1 MSYDIYCLS
10 YKNPERKSQMESRF
24 NQLEMKCI
32 FSDGVDHND
41 WSIMLGA
48 LKILEQFY
56 NSDKEFG
63 IFCEDDVYIHKD
75 FKTMLPKVM
84 EDFKLMNLDI
94 LLLGYLIPF
103 EIRSYY
109 HGFELKSDNPNLN
122 YTYHNYPD
130 DLWGG
135 QMILFSRNHAK
146 YLLEKYT
153 LEYAMKTRTDESL
166 PPFSGDHTITKSGNR
181 AIIYPMIAVE
191 THDKTYSH
199 LGQDTFHENCNK
211 CNYDHDIYI

>member
-1 MSYDIYCLS
+1 
-10 YKNPERKSQMESRF
+10 
-24 NQLEMKCI
+24 
-32 FSDGVDHND
+32 
-41 WSIMLGA
+41 MLGA